1 MTQIT
6 EVTDENLYLLLL
18 TAYQAGID
26 STTSDYNAEDYP
38 TASNPVECLDNFEA
52 WMQDEQPALYSI
64 IFP

>member
-6 EVTDENLYLLLL
+6 EVTDENLYLLLF
-18 TAYQAGID
+18 TAFQAGID
-26 STTSDYNAEDYP
+26 STTTNYNAEDYP

-52 WMQDEQPALYSI
+52 WLEEDQPALHNI